1 MLCVDYLANNFNSRN
16 IKCKNHLSNVEH
28 DVFLTLVMLECIS
41 RGNFCILNVQR
52 MYHKG
57 ITRDIKANDTFEFI
71 FIRLISNDTQNS
83 WFLIKHQNL

>member
-52 MYHKG
+52 MYHIQQG
-57 ITRDIKANDTFEFI
+57 MTRDIKANDTFEFI
-71 FIRLISNDTQNS
+71 PIRFLISNDT
-83 WFLIKHQNL
+83 